1 MLSVNHALAPQ
12 IDHSTAH
19 LRPRRNKR
27 RARMLVELGEPYP
40 WFAER
45 LAAFR
50 TAQADFWKNYFF
62 FVTKTTDGPPTSNP
76 GSCARIESRRSI
88 EAVVLALLALKHLP
102 LQFRR
107 ERQRASADRAS
118 KGYVCDDLLLSPIG
132 SGE

>member
-1 MLSVNHALAPQ
+1 MWTAGSVLALRAGALSAG
-12 IDHSTAH
+12 
-19 LRPRRNKR
+19 
-27 RARMLVELGEPYP
+27 AR
-40 WFAER
+40 
-45 LAAFR
+45 
-50 TAQADFWKNYFF
+50 
-62 FVTKTTDGPPTSNP
+62 
-76 GSCARIESRRSI
+76 I